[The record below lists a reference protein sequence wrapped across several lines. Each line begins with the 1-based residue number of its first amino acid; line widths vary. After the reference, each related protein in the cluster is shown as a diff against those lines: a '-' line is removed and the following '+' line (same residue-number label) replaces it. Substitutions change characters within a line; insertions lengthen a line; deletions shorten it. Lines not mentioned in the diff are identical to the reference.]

1 MNRDKLFATIVT
13 ALTILFVSLLLL
25 FVFKSKSDNVSKH
38 FISKRGEAIAV
49 SLASSSTKKSS
60 KANIHK
66 RTKVKKKRYHKKIKK
81 HKTRVKHKKPIK
93 HKKIVKQKN
102 KTTHKVKKTNPV
114 KNKKIEAKKLFSS
127 ITDKSSLNK
136 NSVDKKE
143 GEGRGEIN
151 RYLAKIEKRLRS
163 WPAQRD
169 FAGEEIDVR
178 LKIYPNGKFDYK
190 IMKYSRNSEFNNALI
205 SYLDDLKR
213 FGFGPHKGG
222 RAYEIEVEFIA
233 HN

>member
-66 RTKVKKKRYHKKIKK
+66 RTKVKKKRYHKK
-81 HKTRVKHKKPIK
+81 PIK

-102 KTTHKVKKTNPV
+102 KTTHKVKKSQPV
-114 KNKKIEAKKLFSS
+114 KNRKIEAKKLFSS

-222 RAYEIEVEFIA
+222 RAYEIEVKFIA